1 MVNSTHVAYVYSG
14 LLSNLPA
21 SGPTLDEWQKSSGQ
35 DAHSLQADPMF
46 ANPAAGDFRLKPD
59 SPAIG
64 AGEGGANI
72 GACDIARMD
81 TETAPR

>member
-1 MVNSTHVAYVYSG
+1 MVNGTHVAYAYSG

-35 DAHSLQADPMF
+35 DAHSVQADPMF
-46 ANPAAGDFRLKPD
+46 ANPTAGDFRLKPG

-64 AGEGGANI
+64 AVEEDANI
-72 GACDIARMD
+72 GACGIARMD
-81 TETAPR
+81 TETAPK